1 MKSVDD
7 LSRRIVDLED
17 DLENRMLELDDITNM
32 GVMLTSMLDVD
43 AILSAMMEMSLR
55 IVSAEVGCIL
65 LAEDGE
71 LITRTSW
78 GVDASLI
85 RQIKVDG
92 DTDIAGRA
100 YRSGETVVM
109 NDFAPDTEVNAVINS
124 IICVPISYKSGP
136 VGVLVAVNKTAD
148 GGFTEGDT
156 LTLERLVNFAAVA
169 IENAR
174 LMQYKLERQRMEQEL
189 SLAREV
195 QKALLPSVDINYEG
209 IQLEDLYIPAG
220 QVGGDYFDLIP
231 ISDTEFIVIV
241 GDVSNKGVPAAL
253 MMTAVRS
260 AIRAIATEGKDVGG
274 VVTRINDV
282 LSLDVMKRPDVF
294 TSLVFARFDME
305 NRTCT
310 YTNAGHLP
318 PLLHNRIDN
327 SLRQLKTGGTILGQ
341 FEGFEY
347 KAEVVDLRKS
357 DRILLFTD
365 GVTEV
370 FNTSGEMY
378 GLERLGEF
386 LVAGG
391 DATARDFLQDLRS
404 DVETFARDASDTP
417 FDDLTAVVVD
427 FEGAGCGR

>member
-1 MKSVDD
+1 MKSVDG

-17 DLENRMLELDDITNM
+17 ELENRILELDDITNM

-71 LITRTSW
+71 LVTRTSW

-109 NDFAPDTEVNAVINS
+109 NGFPPDADANVVISS
-124 IICVPISYKSGP
+124 IVCVPVSYKSGP

-148 GGFTEGDT
+148 GGFTEGDR
-156 LTLERLVNFAAVA
+156 LALERLVNFAAVA

-174 LMQYKLERQRMEQEL
+174 LMQYKLEKQRLEQEL

-220 QVGGDYFDLIP
+220 HVGGDYFDLIP

-241 GDVSNKGVPAAL
+241 GDVSNKGIPAAL

-294 TSLVFARFDME
+294 ISLVFARFDMK
-305 NRTCT
+305 NCTCT

-318 PLLHNRIDN
+318 PLLHNRNDN
-327 SLRQLKTGGTILGQ
+327 SMRHLKTGGTILGQ

-347 KAEVVDLRKS
+347 KAEVVDLRKG
-357 DRILLFTD
+357 DRIFLFTD

-386 LVAGG
+386 LLAGG
-391 DATARDFLQDLRS
+391 DVAARDFLQDLRN

-427 FEGAGCGR
+427 FEGAGGCR